1 MKRKQVFETLEPP
14 PFGLERLRAR
24 MAERR
29 RRVSP
34 LVLVGV
40 LASALVV
47 LLAWPKT
54 PGVDLVARARASA
67 AAPMVGL
74 TASEDVM
81 ALGQTGVLRVP
92 SQNPDVVL
100 YRVDSLEPV
109 ASTSPNGR

>member
-1 MKRKQVFETLEPP
+1 MKRTQVFEELEPP

-24 MAERR
+24 LSERR
-29 RRVSP
+29 RRGSP

-47 LLAWPKT
+47 VLAWPRSR
-54 PGVDLVARARASA
+54 GVDLVALARASS
-67 AAPMVGL
+67 AAPMVGVSSL
-74 TASEDVM
+74 DDVI
-81 ALGQTGVLRVP
+81 ALEQTGVLRLP

-109 ASTSPNGR
+109 ASTSPNAR

>member
-1 MKRKQVFETLEPP
+1 MKREQVFESLEPP

-24 MAERR
+24 LAERR

-47 LLAWPKT
+47 VLAWPKT
-54 PGVDLVARARASA
+54 QGVDLVALARASA
-67 AAPMVGL
+67 AAPMVGVTSGDDV
-74 TASEDVM
+74 TALAE
-81 ALGQTGVLRVP
+81 TGVLRLP

-100 YRVDSLEPV
+100 YRVASLPQ
-109 ASTSPNGR
+109 

>member
-1 MKRKQVFETLEPP
+1 MKREQVFEELEPP

-40 LASALVV
+40 VASALVV

-54 PGVDLVARARASA
+54 PGVDLVALARASA
-67 AAPMVGL
+67 AAPMVGVRSADDV
-74 TASEDVM
+74 TALEE
-81 ALGQTGVLRVP
+81 TGVLRLP
-92 SQNPDVVL
+92 SQNPDVSL
-100 YRVDSLEPV
+100 YRVASLHQESQP
-109 ASTSPNGR
+109 